1 MASFI
6 IVKYAL
12 TSGVFLVIP
21 EEYSITPYTNAVML
35 TIQKTTGSSR
45 DYYHNYGVD
54 SKGKFKRHDF
64 FENTPEGRNKAF
76 GYINYLEI
84 KKIKSLRNQFT
95 QDIPF
100 ALSLKA
106 ADKARDFL
114 SSLQD

>member
-12 TSGVFLVIP
+12 TSGVFLVTP
-21 EEYSITPYTNAVML
+21 EEYNITPYTNAVML
-35 TIQKTTGSSR
+35 AIQNTTGSSR
-45 DYYHNYGVD
+45 EYYHNHGVD

-64 FENTPEGRNKAF
+64 FENTLEGRLKALS
-76 GYINYLEI
+76 YINHLEI

-95 QDIPF
+95 QTLPNG
-100 ALSLKA
+100 LSLKA

-114 SSLQD
+114 SSLRD